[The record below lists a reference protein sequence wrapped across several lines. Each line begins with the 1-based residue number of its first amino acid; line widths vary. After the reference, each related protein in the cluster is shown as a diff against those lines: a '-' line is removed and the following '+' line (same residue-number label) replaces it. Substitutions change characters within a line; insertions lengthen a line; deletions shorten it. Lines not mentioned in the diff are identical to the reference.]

1 MVLPYYY
8 ITLKGNIKSMKA
20 GSDKRKETSHLVLLS
35 ALTEGRDLE
44 AEQALSAALIYLF
57 SNQHLHH
64 HLYHNHHHLHD
75 RKYLAHALFR
85 KLPSHGGSIYP
96 KKICFANIT
105 FKFKD
110 LRSPTGSN
118 KFLKFY
124 ACLFIRSSPLLKA
137 SIEECHR
144 SMITAKKTSP
154 LRFTSK
160 VLTVFNS
167 FHIHFQV
174 LDCAIV
180 SPSLLHRVN
189 SSQASLKSQICD
201 QIQIQSIKFFLCT
214 FSNGLKLNVR
224 LAFINTLVAKENF
237 TENLLSLKFKN
248 F

>member
-64 HLYHNHHHLHD
+64 HLCLCHNHHHD

-85 KLPSHGGSIYP
+85 KLPSHGESIYP
-96 KKICFANIT
+96 KKIFFANIT

-144 SMITAKKTSP
+144 SMINAKKKHP
-154 LRFTSK
+154 
-160 VLTVFNS
+160 
-167 FHIHFQV
+167 
-174 LDCAIV
+174 
-180 SPSLLHRVN
+180 P
-189 SSQASLKSQICD
+189 
-201 QIQIQSIKFFLCT
+201 
-214 FSNGLKLNVR
+214 
-224 LAFINTLVAKENF
+224 
-237 TENLLSLKFKN
+237 
-248 F
+248 

>member
-64 HLYHNHHHLHD
+64 HLCLCHNHHHD

-96 KKICFANIT
+96 KKIFFANIT

-118 KFLKFY
+118 KFLNFY

-137 SIEECHR
+137 SIDDQRQKNIPLKIHIQGPNCVQFLPHSLSSSRLCHR
-144 SMITAKKTSP
+144 LSKFAPSCQLVP
-154 LRFTSK
+154 SFT
-160 VLTVFNS
+160 
-167 FHIHFQV
+167 
-174 LDCAIV
+174 
-180 SPSLLHRVN
+180 
-189 SSQASLKSQICD
+189 
-201 QIQIQSIKFFLCT
+201 
-214 FSNGLKLNVR
+214 
-224 LAFINTLVAKENF
+224 
-237 TENLLSLKFKN
+237 
-248 F
+248 